1 MSIKE
6 FEHICGNIKS
16 GNRNKNNT
24 DNPCIDNAWFRICL
38 LYTSPSPRARQK
50 GRMPASA

>member
-16 GNRNKNNT
+16 GNRYKNNT
-24 DNPCIDNAWFRICL
+24 DNPCINNAWFRIRFK
-38 LYTSPSPRARQK
+38 T
-50 GRMPASA
+50 

>member
-24 DNPCIDNAWFRICL
+24 DNPCINNAWFRI
-38 LYTSPSPRARQK
+38 RFKARRFYK
-50 GRMPASA
+50 SIKNT